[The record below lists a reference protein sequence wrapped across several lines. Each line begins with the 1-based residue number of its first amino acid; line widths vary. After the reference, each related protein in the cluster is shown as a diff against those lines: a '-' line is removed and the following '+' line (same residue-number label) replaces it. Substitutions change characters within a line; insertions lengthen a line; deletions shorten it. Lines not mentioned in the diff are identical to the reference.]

1 MRIIKVES
9 TIDEAVLIQELHV
22 ELLAPLHLRQFIL
35 LQLALA
41 NVVELGLPL
50 ELVVLSAIT
59 IVVSV
64 WAVIIRWMRPLIL
77 SLIFSAFLKCG

>member
-1 MRIIKVES
+1 MGIIKVKGAVN
-9 TIDEAVLIQELHV
+9 EAVLIQEMHV
-22 ELLAPLHLRQFIL
+22 EVLAPLPLRQFL
-35 LQLALA
+35 LPLLA

-59 IVVSV
+59 IRVSV
-64 WAVIIRWMRPLIL
+64 RAVIIRWMRPLTL